1 VLVNGQ
7 PYGKITPTWG
17 LRQGDPLSPY
27 LFLIVV
33 EGLSSLIAKAEVD
46 KRIIG
51 VSIAAGGFR
60 LSPLFFEDDSLL
72 FL

>member
-1 VLVNGQ
+1 VA
-7 PYGKITPTWG
+7 K
-17 LRQGDPLSPY
+17 
-27 LFLIVV
+27 
-33 EGLSSLIAKAEVD
+33 GLSSLIAKAEVD